1 MKTKKT
7 IIISALLLILISFGG
22 YMVYQNLIK
31 SDIEKVS
38 VKPEEISVEA
48 KTEWISSE
56 AELTNKSDLIVIGEL
71 NKRGE
76 SEVDRSAEGNIL
88 NVYRMSDFKVS
99 QVIKNTVNDTINE
112 NTIIPIYENEG
123 YDQETNT
130 IYHIAGYEKMEKNET
145 YILFLKYYKD
155 NKYYIP
161 LGVNIGKINIDSNKK
176 TELYGDENKEMEE
189 EINELQSD
197 AVDTYKDEI
206 KEAENQ

>member
-88 NVYRMSDFKVS
+88 NVYRMSDFKV
-99 QVIKNTVNDTINE
+99 
-112 NTIIPIYENEG
+112 
-123 YDQETNT
+123 
-130 IYHIAGYEKMEKNET
+130 
-145 YILFLKYYKD
+145 
-155 NKYYIP
+155 
-161 LGVNIGKINIDSNKK
+161 
-176 TELYGDENKEMEE
+176 
-189 EINELQSD
+189 
-197 AVDTYKDEI
+197 
-206 KEAENQ
+206 